1 MTKDQPDPAVLK
13 SDRAGIEMG
22 GIALREP
29 AFLLLLLG
37 IIPLLV
43 IIFRS
48 MRSTERTARTF
59 GIAVYHTRS
68 FVVGRALIVGAI
80 VAMFAGGLAQPYVET
95 VKTTPIRTDAQ
106 VAFLVDVSLSMAGS
120 QTAESPLRVDR
131 AKKTIVQ
138 TAQKIVGVPV
148 GVYAFS
154 NITVPQLPFTV
165 SRSGF
170 KELFEVSVNAGMLQ
184 GASKAQNA
192 TNVWQAAAAVG
203 REFDPKAGK
212 KVIIVIS
219 DGDNGTDVFRDVALT
234 TLSELGVV
242 VFTVNVGSPDER
254 IWLRDKNGTVVGKD
268 PTTLPVRDGD
278 LRLLAERTG
287 GQFFT
292 ESNILSLP
300 EAVDSVL
307 GEGDST
313 ESVVATVQE
322 SFSSFFF
329 LCAILGIVFF
339 VVRYVR

>member
-1 MTKDQPDPAVLK
+1 
-13 SDRAGIEMG
+13 MG

-37 IIPLLV
+37 AIPFV
-43 IIFRS
+43 ILIFRS
-48 MRSTERTARTF
+48 IHSTERTARTF
-59 GIAVYHTRS
+59 GIAVFHTRL
-68 FVVGRALIVGAI
+68 FVAGRVLTVSAI
-80 VAMFAGGLAQPYVET
+80 IAMFAGGLAQPYAET

-120 QTAESPLRVDR
+120 ETAESPLRVDR
-131 AKKTIVQ
+131 AKKAIIQ

-170 KELFEVSVNAGMLQ
+170 KELFEVNVNAGMLQ

-192 TNVWQAAAAVG
+192 TNVWQAALAVG

-212 KVIIVIS
+212 KIIVVIS
-219 DGDNGTDVFRDVALT
+219 DGDNGTDVYRDAAIT
-234 TLSELGVV
+234 NLSELGVV
-242 VFTVNVGSPDER
+242 VFTVNIGSPDER

-268 PTTLPVRDGD
+268 PTTLPVRSGD

-287 GQFFT
+287 GQFFA
-292 ESNILSLP
+292 ENDILSLP
-300 EAVDSVL
+300 EAVDNAL

-313 ESVVATVQE
+313 ESVFAIVQE
-322 SFSSFFF
+322 NFSSLFF
-329 LCAILGIVFF
+329 LGAIIGIVFF